1 MVCCGAFTD
10 QFYEKG
16 RFEMRKAPQETFV
29 INNNKDLPPTMILSG
44 LPELE
49 GWDLYALR
57 DGENMEKYKFGYEK
71 GSADSTNT
79 LALLKKL
86 FPTKYQDL
94 ENV

>member
-1 MVCCGAFTD
+1 
-10 QFYEKG
+10 
-16 RFEMRKAPQETFV
+16 
-29 INNNKDLPPTMILSG
+29 MILSG

-49 GWDLYALR
+49 GWILYALR

-71 GSADSTNT
+71 GCADSTNT